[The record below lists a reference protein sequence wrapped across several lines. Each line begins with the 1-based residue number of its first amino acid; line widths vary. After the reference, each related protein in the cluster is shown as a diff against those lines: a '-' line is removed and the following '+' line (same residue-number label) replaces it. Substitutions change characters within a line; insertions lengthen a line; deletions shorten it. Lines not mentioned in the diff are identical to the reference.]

1 MTALAVAG
9 GIYWLGLEGAL
20 IGPVLL
26 CCLIVAVKMYQT
38 FLQPDASLSAPAAS
52 TSSLTVLN
60 NYNNNNNSS
69 NNISQYPP
77 LVRLLLPYFIV
88 TIIIVVVITSTSV
101 FWD

>member
-38 FLQPDASLSAPAAS
+38 FLKPDSTLSS
-52 TSSLTVLN
+52 HSSSMFV
-60 NYNNNNNSS
+60 
-69 NNISQYPP
+69 
-77 LVRLLLPYFIV
+77 
-88 TIIIVVVITSTSV
+88 
-101 FWD
+101 DD

>member
-38 FLQPDASLSAPAAS
+38 FLKPDSMPSRSSSMCAALF
-52 TSSLTVLN
+52 TYLKLDM
-60 NYNNNNNSS
+60 
-69 NNISQYPP
+69 IDG
-77 LVRLLLPYFIV
+77 
-88 TIIIVVVITSTSV
+88 VIPQLRYV
-101 FWD
+101 

>member
-52 TSSLTVLN
+52 TSSVTLL
-60 NYNNNNNSS
+60 YSHNNNSS
-69 NNISQYPP
+69 SNNKY
-77 LVRLLLPYFIV
+77 VRLLGLTYIHTCRSYIHTPLDF
-88 TIIIVVVITSTSV
+88 TNGASLA
-101 FWD
+101 

>member
-38 FLQPDASLSAPAAS
+38 FLQPDTALSAHSAS
-52 TSSLTVLN
+52 TSSL
-60 NYNNNNNSS
+60 
-69 NNISQYPP
+69 
-77 LVRLLLPYFIV
+77 
-88 TIIIVVVITSTSV
+88 
-101 FWD
+101 

>member
-38 FLQPDASLSAPAAS
+38 FLKPDSSGAYLLQTNALGFSVRSRPS
-52 TSSLTVLN
+52 TKLRPMQKVHPIT
-60 NYNNNNNSS
+60 
-69 NNISQYPP
+69 
-77 LVRLLLPYFIV
+77 LL
-88 TIIIVVVITSTSV
+88 
-101 FWD
+101 

>member
-38 FLQPDASLSAPAAS
+38 FLKPD
-52 TSSLTVLN
+52 SSGA
-60 NYNNNNNSS
+60 Y
-69 NNISQYPP
+69 
-77 LVRLLLPYFIV
+77 LLLTLSLGF
-88 TIIIVVVITSTSV
+88 SV
-101 FWD
+101 RRRPGTKL